1 MVLMIRAAFSWLPV
15 HAGIDPRNEAEEGR
29 RDGFPRGKLLKYRAI
44 LCRRKSRR
52 LLRALLERRFDLIYD
67 DSRDH
72 ASRRIAAPTV
82 PSGGSLNPERG
93 VRSRGF
99 NGAERSWNGQLVT
112 M

>member
-1 MVLMIRAAFSWLPV
+1 MLLMIRAAFSWLPV

-82 PSGGSLNPERG
+82 LRAARSIPSEGSALADLMARN
-93 VRSRGF
+93 
-99 NGAERSWNGQLVT
+99 
-112 M
+112 